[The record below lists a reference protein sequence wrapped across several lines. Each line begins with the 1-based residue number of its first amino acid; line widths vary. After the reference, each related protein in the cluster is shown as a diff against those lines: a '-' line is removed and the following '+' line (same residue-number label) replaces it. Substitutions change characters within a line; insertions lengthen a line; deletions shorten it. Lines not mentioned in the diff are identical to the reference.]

1 MPNYKVLRC
10 ANEQCTKF
18 QSQQQ
23 KKASKWKCVV
33 CGLGQSVRQVYFE
46 STVPRECRQ
55 VVMELNMRKG
65 REQAE
70 RAEELRRKRQDER
83 TVERE
88 RVEYGSKEPLV
99 LLASAPGV
107 EEKSK
112 WAQFEPEQVEQEE
125 AEGEGDAAQQDRY
138 NRIVVGSAETTRKRR
153 AQPQP
158 QQPKEKPAP
167 RARVVAA
174 NKAQA
179 ASLTKQRYSPY
190 TGAVLDSGTKIQ
202 EEPVSRVAVAAT
214 PTHASGI
221 RPAATKA
228 ASVSEEGGVSSSSR
242 WMQFADDGS
251 EPSDHSDAEA

>member
-83 TVERE
+83 TIDQK
-88 RVEYGSKEPLV
+88 RVEYGSVAEM
-99 LLASAPGV
+99 LLASALGN

-112 WAQFEPEQVEQEE
+112 WARFEPEEVEQEE
-125 AEGEGDAAQQDRY
+125 VEGERDAVQQDRY
-138 NRIVVGSAETTRKRR
+138 NRIVVGSAETTRKRS

-158 QQPKEKPAP
+158 QPPKEKPAP

-174 NKAQA
+174 NKAEA
-179 ASLTKQRYSPY
+179 EPLTKQRYSPY
-190 TGAVLDSGTKIQ
+190 TRAVLDSGAKIQ
-202 EEPVSRVAVAAT
+202 EEPVSKVMAKAA
-214 PTHASGI
+214 PTHQPGT
-221 RPAATKA
+221 RPAATKTV
-228 ASVSEEGGVSSSSR
+228 SVSEEGGVSSPSR